1 MHYNRGKG
9 ACPNTL
15 LIARRTLEEHLLGG
29 LQEKVLNP
37 NAIAYTL
44 DAFEKQL
51 LAAVNRRGNQS
62 ALLQRRVETI
72 QKQIRNCTDAIAEG
86 KRYPSLM
93 EKLAELE
100 RDLADAKAKIAHS
113 EPRAVKLQ
121 MRDARQ
127 FVEARLRNLRSV
139 LAGESRIARAE
150 IVKHV
155 RKITLTP
162 EGRAYIASGT
172 WDLLGTENHGWCRGP
187 GVDRTS
193 TRSI

>member
-1 MHYNRGKG
+1 VFPG
-9 ACPNTL
+9 
-15 LIARRTLEEHLLGG
+15 
-29 LQEKVLNP
+29 
-37 NAIAYTL
+37 
-44 DAFEKQL
+44 L
-51 LAAVNRRGNQS
+51 LAGGIRGGNQS
-62 ALLQRRVETI
+62 ALLQRRAEIV

-100 RDLADAKAKIAHS
+100 HDLAEAKAKIAHS

-139 LAGESRIARAE
+139 LAGESRTARAE
-150 IVKHV
+150 IVKHM

-187 GVDRTS
+187 GSHHACVRVQRLFGCMSVHRLTGGEREGKSNLGPKFRTWVRFPS
-193 TRSI
+193 RSDDSPVR